1 MKRTIS
7 ISNLNANSYKSA
19 IIRIIISVTVFSFF
33 VSLNSFCA
41 MVGVDINTF
50 ENDYPIVS
58 LIFALIRLV
67 IGVCAIL
74 CVYGGVGEI
83 IIVAEK
89 RFYTSF
95 LVPIVATIICFAILC
110 SVVWL
115 NILFKAEDKW
125 IIYFISIVVG
135 ALCGIGIFVCV
146 PLLLTNAD
154 NRKNIKLK
162 YNDINERDCELKAF
176 DDLIDLI
183 DKCDIVDIIILSESI
198 TKIGATS
205 NCNYGSSRF
214 YDKRFYIDEEE
225 WSDISEF
232 SDRLKSICTDGQVC
246 VYSIDGVALKN
257 KSRKSK

>member
-33 VSLNSFCA
+33 VSLSSFCA
-41 MVGVDINTF
+41 MVGVDINAF
-50 ENDYPIVS
+50 ENDHPIVS
-58 LIFALIRLV
+58 LIFALIRFV

-83 IIVAEK
+83 IIVAQK
-89 RFYTSF
+89 RFYTSL
-95 LVPIVATIICFAILC
+95 LVPIIAMIIGFAILGC
-110 SVVWL
+110 VVWL
-115 NILFKAEDKW
+115 NTLFKLEYEW
-125 IIYFISIVVG
+125 IVYFISIVVG

-146 PLLLTNAD
+146 SLLLTSAD

-162 YNDINERDCELKAF
+162 YNAIKEQDCELKAF
-176 DDLIDLI
+176 DDLIELV
-183 DKCDIVDIIILSESI
+183 DKCDIIDIIILSESI
-198 TKIGATS
+198 TKIGASS
-205 NCNYGSSRF
+205 NCDYRSSRF
-214 YDKRFYIDEEE
+214 YDKHFYIDDKE

-232 SDRLKSICTDGQVC
+232 SDRLKSLCTDGQVC